1 MPTISPTM
9 LALLDRVSKEEVFG
23 FKVQDEGV
31 REATI
36 FALKDRGLI
45 VFGEY
50 KPGAGRKLVVTTL
63 GLTLLTHFSASPDSP
78 KQEN

>member
-9 LALLDRVSKEEVFG
+9 LALLGRAKQEDVYA
-23 FKVQDEGV
+23 FKAQHEGV

-45 VFGEY
+45 VFGDF
-50 KPGAGRKLVVTTL
+50 KPGNGRRLVVTTT
-63 GLTLLTHFSASPDSP
+63 GLALLAQFADSSLSE
-78 KQEN
+78 KG